1 MGELRRVRIA
11 VAPKSIAQLHLA
23 DFEFQGNG
31 QMATSTIPTS
41 TTESTELHVD
51 ERDSLFNQDDVSLTY
66 KPQIERVDA
75 EDIFQRIDETLELI
89 AEAQAI
95 DQARTPVGQI
105 DISIIIP
112 VRNARETLPE
122 VLERI
127 EEVMPTSCEVIV
139 VDDASTDG
147 SWHYVRSMVETSN
160 ITLLRRKRSHGRG
173 SAIRM
178 ALRHTTGRVVAIQ
191 DADMAYDPADLLGA
205 IWPILENQADAV
217 YGSRRLRR
225 DTRCGVGM
233 VARLSNRVTTL
244 AANLTT
250 GLKLSD
256 LESSH
261 KAFRGDLIRSIDLRE
276 CDRGFDAEI
285 TAKIARRA
293 KVVMEVPTSFEGDLL
308 DKSLAPSWMTFLQT
322 FVGLVRYR
330 TA

>member
-1 MGELRRVRIA
+1 
-11 VAPKSIAQLHLA
+11 
-23 DFEFQGNG
+23 
-31 QMATSTIPTS
+31 MATSTIPTS
-41 TTESTELHVD
+41 TTLDAEHSSETPASFHVD
-51 ERDSLFNQDDVSLTY
+51 ERDALFNQNDGSLTY
-66 KPQIERVDA
+66 QPQIERIDA
-75 EDIFQRIDETLELI
+75 DDIFKRIDDTLDLI

-95 DQARTPVGQI
+95 DQSRMPVGQI

-122 VLERI
+122 VLDRI
-127 EEVMPTSCEVIV
+127 DEVMPTSCEVIV

-147 SWHYVRSMVETSN
+147 SWHYVRGLTGRSN

-205 IWPILENQADAV
+205 IWPILEHQADAV

-225 DTRCGVGM
+225 DTRRGVGL

-244 AANLTT
+244 VANLTT
-250 GLKLSD
+250 GLRLSD

-285 TAKIARRA
+285 TAKVARRA
-293 KVVMEVPTSFEGDLL
+293 GVVMEVPTSFEGDML
-308 DKSLAPSWMTFLQT
+308 DESLAPSWMMFFQT
-322 FVGLVRYR
+322 IRGLVRYR
-330 TA
+330 GV